1 MAVGYFGL
9 SVIGWLRMLSFFVS
23 TIVFFVAGYFIRRYL
38 DDIGVPRSMTRG
50 IVVFVAALLV
60 AYGVA
65 YVVDLLAG

>member
-1 MAVGYFGL
+1 
-9 SVIGWLRMLSFFVS
+9 MLSFFVS

-65 YVVDLLAG
+65 YGVDLLAG